1 MDDRTKKDL
10 REAYF
15 MLSEAPSLYAHA
27 KTSAGEDLLWAVA
40 KVSEELGTK
49 FEKAARASMRSCPT
63 KDGETLVYGGYAIVP
78 RDIMTK
84 ILYTLE
90 EASSEDRI
98 RYRNRQQA
106 LDHLD
111 GCNEKTG

>member
-1 MDDRTKKDL
+1 MDERTRKDL

-15 MLSEAPSLYAHA
+15 LLSEVPNLYAHA
-27 KTSAGEDLLWAVA
+27 KTAAGEDLLWAVA
-40 KVSEELGTK
+40 KVAEDLGVK

-90 EASSEDRI
+90 EASSEDRT
-98 RYRNRQQA
+98 RHRNRQQA

-111 GCNEKTG
+111 GCNEKIG